1 MPRPTATRG
10 ARRWWSARRRR
21 LSRRRACCRP
31 SPRPWCCRRRAGC
44 ARPRATKLIPP
55 RWATRPATVTPP
67 PRAAAAISLRCSLIR
82 AGAVI
87 HCRPTVCPR
96 RAVRASRSP
105 AGAVFV
111 GVMMGN
117 PEDRYLLASD
127 AGYGFVAKLAD
138 LYAKN
143 KAGKAVLSL
152 PKGARVLQPTTIKDP
167 ASELV
172 AAVSNLGR
180 MLVVPLAELSALAKG
195 KGDKII
201 GIPSAK
207 VAAREEFVAAIAV
220 VAAEGVLTIHAGQRH
235 MNLKR
240 SELESYLGERGRRG
254 VVLPR
259 GFQKV
264 DRLTVAG

>member
-87 HCRPTVCPR
+87 HCRPSARGQGEPLTGRLNP
-96 RAVRASRSP
+96 P
-105 AGAVFV
+105 PGAVFV

-172 AAVSNLGR
+172 AAVSNLVR

-235 MNLKR
+235 MNL
-240 SELESYLGERGRRG
+240 
-254 VVLPR
+254 
-259 GFQKV
+259 
-264 DRLTVAG
+264 

>member
-31 SPRPWCCRRRAGC
+31 SPGPWCCRRRAGC

-105 AGAVFV
+105 AGS
-111 GVMMGN
+111 
-117 PEDRYLLASD
+117 DRC
-127 AGYGFVAKLAD
+127 
-138 LYAKN
+138 
-143 KAGKAVLSL
+143 
-152 PKGARVLQPTTIKDP
+152 
-167 ASELV
+167 
-172 AAVSNLGR
+172 
-180 MLVVPLAELSALAKG
+180 LVVPLAELSALAKG